1 MIEKNFDD
9 ISPTGSSTHHNK
21 NPSFLTKDF
30 SISRHERRKSAME
43 IEAAES
49 QGTYEGNKDALTVP
63 NASNYN
69 TASQAIKQMGQNEH
83 GILKSNLSVND

>member
-69 TASQAIKQMGQNEH
+69 TASQAIKQMG
-83 GILKSNLSVND
+83 